1 MAVRVNCQRH
11 HWKPLPKFPARPR
24 FHHPKERQNL
34 HWWQKKTLAIIA
46 SSYQHSTSLLE
57 LFPSLLFGGA
67 CNWHIVCIDWYNSD
81 PTFAAPP
88 PPLGTQWTPL
98 ATKKSCNRLCKT
110 EIWWNLYLDLGG
122 NIKYISGLVYGK
134 YVSLMLR
141 DCLYL
146 ITHAF
151 PNIMGYLQYDIGT
164 KLVNT
169 TVTGKLYVNA
179 TWRPLQLPQ
188 LASLMHQSP
197 CQASSQQRT
206 FSHMSDRF
214 NTIVEQKHCKK
225 VLHISV
231 NHISCIL
238 SCIYVANPNIQT
250 LSRIQVSFWN
260 QWIKDKISKH
270 PWTWNYNQYARF
282 RQHVIISQTCCW
294 NASL

>member
-1 MAVRVNCQRH
+1 
-11 HWKPLPKFPARPR
+11 
-24 FHHPKERQNL
+24 
-34 HWWQKKTLAIIA
+34 
-46 SSYQHSTSLLE
+46 
-57 LFPSLLFGGA
+57 
-67 CNWHIVCIDWYNSD
+67 
-81 PTFAAPP
+81 
-88 PPLGTQWTPL
+88 
-98 ATKKSCNRLCKT
+98 
-110 EIWWNLYLDLGG
+110 
-122 NIKYISGLVYGK
+122 
-134 YVSLMLR
+134 MLR

-206 FSHMSDRF
+206 FSHMSDCF
-214 NTIVEQKHCKK
+214 NTIVEQKNCKK

-231 NHISCIL
+231 KHI

-260 QWIKDKISKH
+260 QWIKDKICKH
-270 PWTWNYNQYARF
+270 PWTWNYKLICKIEATCYNFTNMLLKRIVVRALKLGATMTQNAKQ
-282 RQHVIISQTCCW
+282 RQVNVS
-294 NASL
+294 